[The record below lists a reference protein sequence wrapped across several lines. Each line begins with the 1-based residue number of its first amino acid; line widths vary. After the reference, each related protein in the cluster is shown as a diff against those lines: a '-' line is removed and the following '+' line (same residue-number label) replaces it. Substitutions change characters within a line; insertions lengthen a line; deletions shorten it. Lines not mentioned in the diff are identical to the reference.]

1 MLSLYQTKQQ
11 KNPPLIFSRP
21 SNFNRFSNNLIL
33 NLYPYCFYY
42 DAKPMTVEVAP
53 LSKSAAADNY
63 ARNQQQIAHLLVQL
77 NKVVLDKPQVLKLA
91 LSCVLAGGHLLLQD
105 LPGMGKTT
113 LAQGLA
119 QLLGLSFSRVQF
131 TNDMLPADILG
142 MTLYDQGKMAFEFRS
157 GPIFTQLLLAD
168 EINRSSPKTQSA
180 LLEAMEERQVTQD
193 GQSYPLPK
201 PFFVIATQNPLQ
213 QAGVYP
219 LPESQLDRF
228 LMCLSLGYPSAEA
241 ERALLRGQDRRE
253 LLRELHAILNT
264 EDVLLARR
272 GVQQVYVADASLDY
286 LQRLVAKTRI
296 SQDYHGLSPRG
307 VLSLQSAAQAY
318 AYVSGQQEVTPE
330 DIQAVFAAVTDH
342 RLGQRF
348 VPANAVSGQT
358 PPTIAQRI
366 MAEVAVIV

>member
-1 MLSLYQTKQQ
+1 MSHTANDYLY
-11 KNPPLIFSRP
+11 
-21 SNFNRFSNNLIL
+21 
-33 NLYPYCFYY
+33 
-42 DAKPMTVEVAP
+42 
-53 LSKSAAADNY
+53 
-63 ARNQQQIAHLLVQL
+63 NQQQIAQLMTQL
-77 NKVVLDKPQVLKLA
+77 NQIVLDKPQVVKLA
-91 LSCVLAGGHLLLQD
+91 LSGIFAGGHLLLQD

-142 MTLYDQGKMAFEFRS
+142 MSIFDQSKQQFDFRP

-193 GQSYPLPK
+193 GQTYPLPQ

-213 QAGVYP
+213 QAGVYS

-228 LMCLSLGYPSAEA
+228 LLCLSLGYPSPIA
-241 ERALLRGQDRRE
+241 ERELLKGQDRRALLKE
-253 LLRELHAILNT
+253 LPAVLDT
-264 EDVLLARR
+264 EAVLLAQQA
-272 GVQQVYVADASLDY
+272 VKQVYVADVVLDY
-286 LQRLVAKTRI
+286 LQRLVAKTRA
-296 SQDYHGLSPRG
+296 SQEYHGLSPRG
-307 VLSLQSAAQAY
+307 VLSLQRAAQAY
-318 AYVSGQQEVTPE
+318 AYVSGHMEVTPE

-348 VPANAVSGQT
+348 VPAHVTGGQAT
-358 PPTIAQRI
+358 QTIAQRI
-366 MAEVAVIV
+366 LAEVAVIV

>member
-1 MLSLYQTKQQ
+1 MTHSAPDYQYNQQ
-11 KNPPLIFSRP
+11 K
-21 SNFNRFSNNLIL
+21 
-33 NLYPYCFYY
+33 
-42 DAKPMTVEVAP
+42 
-53 LSKSAAADNY
+53 
-63 ARNQQQIAHLLVQL
+63 IAQMMVQL
-77 NKVVLDKPQVLKLA
+77 NQIVLDKPQAVKLA
-91 LSCVLAGGHLLLQD
+91 LSGILAGGHLLLQD

-113 LAQGLA
+113 LAQSLA

-142 MTLYDQGKMAFEFRS
+142 MSIYDQSKLKFEFRP

-193 GQSYPLPK
+193 GQTYRLPQ

-228 LMCLSLGYPSAEA
+228 LLCISLGYPSPAA
-241 ERALLRGQDRRE
+241 ERELLQGQDRRE
-253 LLRELHAILNT
+253 LLKDLEAMLDT
-264 EDVLLARR
+264 QTVMLAQQ
-272 GVQQVYVADASLDY
+272 GVKQVYVADVVLDY
-286 LQRLVAKTRI
+286 LQRLVAKTRA
-296 SQDYHGLSPRG
+296 SQEYHGLSPRG
-307 VLSLQSAAQAY
+307 VLSLQRAAQAY
-318 AYVSGQQEVTPE
+318 AYVSGHMEMTPE

-348 VPANAVSGQT
+348 VPAHVTGGGQA
-358 PPTIAQRI
+358 PLTIAQRI
-366 MAEVAVIV
+366 LADVPVTI

>member
-1 MLSLYQTKQQ
+1 MSDL
-11 KNPPLIFSRP
+11 
-21 SNFNRFSNNLIL
+21 
-33 NLYPYCFYY
+33 
-42 DAKPMTVEVAP
+42 P
-53 LSKSAAADNY
+53 LSMPSTTDYQN
-63 ARNQQQIAHLLVQL
+63 NQQQIAQLLIQL
-77 NKVVLDKPQVLKLA
+77 NTIVLDKPQIVKLA

-142 MTLYDQGKMAFEFRS
+142 MSIYDPAKLAFEFRP

-193 GQSYPLPK
+193 GQSYRLPE

-213 QAGVYP
+213 QSGVYP

-228 LMCLSLGYPSAEA
+228 LMCLSLGYPSPAA
-241 ERALLRGQDRRE
+241 ERALLQGQDRRQ
-253 LLRELHAILNT
+253 LLEGLTA
-264 EDVLLARR
+264 VLDTNAVQLAQQ
-272 GVQQVYVADASLDY
+272 GVQQVYVAEVVLDY
-286 LQRLVAKTRI
+286 LQRLVAKTRA
-296 SQDYHGLSPRG
+296 SHEYHGLSPRG
-307 VLSLQSAAQAY
+307 VLSLQRAAQAY
-318 AYVSGQQEVTPE
+318 SYVSGHAEVTPE

-342 RLGQRF
+342 RLGQQF
-348 VPANAVSGQT
+348 VPAHVMSGQSQL
-358 PPTIAQRI
+358 TIAQRI
-366 MAEVAVIV
+366 MAEVSVLV

>member
-1 MLSLYQTKQQ
+1 MTHATTDYRPNQQ
-11 KNPPLIFSRP
+11 K
-21 SNFNRFSNNLIL
+21 
-33 NLYPYCFYY
+33 
-42 DAKPMTVEVAP
+42 
-53 LSKSAAADNY
+53 
-63 ARNQQQIAHLLVQL
+63 IAQLMSQL
-77 NKVVLDKPQVLKLA
+77 NQIVLDKPQVVKLA
-91 LSCVLAGGHLLLQD
+91 LSGILAGGHLLLQD

-142 MTLYDQGKMAFEFRS
+142 MSIYDQSKQQFEFRP

-193 GQSYPLPK
+193 GQTYRLPQ

-228 LMCLSLGYPSAEA
+228 LLCLSLGYPSPAA
-241 ERALLRGQDRRE
+241 ERELLKGQDRRE
-253 LLRELHAILNT
+253 LLQVLESALDT
-264 EDVLLARR
+264 EAVLFAQQ
-272 GVQQVYVADASLDY
+272 GVKEVYVADVVLDY
-286 LQRLVAKTRI
+286 LQRLVAKTRA
-296 SQDYHGLSPRG
+296 SQEYHGLSPRG
-307 VLSLQSAAQAY
+307 VLSLQRAAQAH
-318 AYVSGQQEVTPE
+318 AYVSGHMEITPE
-330 DIQAVFAAVTDH
+330 DIQAVFVAVTDH

-348 VPANAVSGQT
+348 LPAHVTGGQS
-358 PPTIAQRI
+358 PQTIAQRI
-366 MAEVAVIV
+366 LAQVPVVI

>member
-1 MLSLYQTKQQ
+1 MTHSAPDYQHNQQ
-11 KNPPLIFSRP
+11 K
-21 SNFNRFSNNLIL
+21 
-33 NLYPYCFYY
+33 
-42 DAKPMTVEVAP
+42 
-53 LSKSAAADNY
+53 
-63 ARNQQQIAHLLVQL
+63 IAQMMVQL
-77 NKVVLDKPQVLKLA
+77 NQIVLDKPQAVKLA
-91 LSCVLAGGHLLLQD
+91 LSGILAGGHLLLQD

-113 LAQGLA
+113 LAQSLA

-142 MTLYDQGKMAFEFRS
+142 MSIYDQSKLKFEFRP

-193 GQSYPLPK
+193 GQTYRLPQ

-228 LMCLSLGYPSAEA
+228 LLCISLGYPSPAA
-241 ERALLRGQDRRE
+241 ERELLQGQDRRE
-253 LLRELHAILNT
+253 LLKDLEAMLDT
-264 EDVLLARR
+264 QTVMLAQQ
-272 GVQQVYVADASLDY
+272 GVKQVYVADVVLDY
-286 LQRLVAKTRI
+286 LQRLVAKTRA
-296 SQDYHGLSPRG
+296 SQEYHGLSPRG
-307 VLSLQSAAQAY
+307 VLSLQRAAQAY
-318 AYVSGQQEVTPE
+318 AYVSGHMEMTPE

-348 VPANAVSGQT
+348 VPAHVTGGGQA
-358 PPTIAQRI
+358 PLTIAQRI
-366 MAEVAVIV
+366 LAEVPVTI

>member
-1 MLSLYQTKQQ
+1 MTLLATDYQQNQQ
-11 KNPPLIFSRP
+11 K
-21 SNFNRFSNNLIL
+21 
-33 NLYPYCFYY
+33 
-42 DAKPMTVEVAP
+42 
-53 LSKSAAADNY
+53 
-63 ARNQQQIAHLLVQL
+63 IAQMMVQL
-77 NKVVLDKPQVLKLA
+77 NQIVLDKPQAVKLA
-91 LSCVLAGGHLLLQD
+91 LSGILAGGHLLLQD

-142 MTLYDQGKMAFEFRS
+142 MSIYDQSKLKFEFRP

-193 GQSYPLPK
+193 GQTYRLPQ

-228 LMCLSLGYPSAEA
+228 LLCISLGYPSPAA
-241 ERALLRGQDRRE
+241 ERELLQGQDRRE
-253 LLRELHAILNT
+253 LLKDLDAMLDT
-264 EDVLLARR
+264 ETVMLAQQ
-272 GVQQVYVADASLDY
+272 GVKQVYVADVVLDY
-286 LQRLVAKTRI
+286 LQRLVAKTRA
-296 SQDYHGLSPRG
+296 SQEYHGLSPRG
-307 VLSLQSAAQAY
+307 VLSLQRAAQAY
-318 AYVSGQQEVTPE
+318 AYVSGHMEMTPE

-348 VPANAVSGQT
+348 VPAHVTGGGQA
-358 PPTIAQRI
+358 PLTIAQRI
-366 MAEVAVIV
+366 LAEVPVTI

>member
-1 MLSLYQTKQQ
+1 MSHTANDYLY
-11 KNPPLIFSRP
+11 
-21 SNFNRFSNNLIL
+21 
-33 NLYPYCFYY
+33 
-42 DAKPMTVEVAP
+42 
-53 LSKSAAADNY
+53 
-63 ARNQQQIAHLLVQL
+63 NQQQIAQLMTQL
-77 NKVVLDKPQVLKLA
+77 NQIVLDKPQVVKLA
-91 LSCVLAGGHLLLQD
+91 LSGILAGGHLLLQD

-142 MTLYDQGKMAFEFRS
+142 MSIFDQSKQQFEFRP

-193 GQSYPLPK
+193 GQTYPLPQ

-228 LMCLSLGYPSAEA
+228 LLCLSLGYPSPAA
-241 ERALLRGQDRRE
+241 ERELLKGQDRRALLKE
-253 LLRELHAILNT
+253 LPAVLDT
-264 EDVLLARR
+264 EAVLLAQQ
-272 GVQQVYVADASLDY
+272 GVKQVYVADVVLDY
-286 LQRLVAKTRI
+286 LQRLVAKTRA
-296 SQDYHGLSPRG
+296 SQEYHGLSPRG
-307 VLSLQSAAQAY
+307 VLSLQRAAQAH
-318 AYVSGQQEVTPE
+318 AYVSGHMEVTPE

-348 VPANAVSGQT
+348 VPAHVTGGQAT
-358 PPTIAQRI
+358 QTIAQRI
-366 MAEVAVIV
+366 LVDVAVVV

>member
-1 MLSLYQTKQQ
+1 
-11 KNPPLIFSRP
+11 
-21 SNFNRFSNNLIL
+21 
-33 NLYPYCFYY
+33 
-42 DAKPMTVEVAP
+42 MTHAAINSAITTP
-53 LSKSAAADNY
+53 RQAAAEVTDKPTFSTADY
-63 ARNQQQIAHLLVQL
+63 RRNQQKIAQLMAQL
-77 NKVVLDKPQVLKLA
+77 NQIVLDKPQAVKLA
-91 LSCVLAGGHLLLQD
+91 LSGILAGGHLLLQD
-105 LPGMGKTT
+105 IPGMGKTT

-142 MTLYDQGKMAFEFRS
+142 MSIYDQSKQQFEFRS

-193 GQSYPLPK
+193 GQSYPLPQ

-228 LMCLSLGYPSAEA
+228 LLCLSLGYPSPAA
-241 ERALLRGQDRRE
+241 ERELLKGQDRRE
-253 LLRELHAILNT
+253 LLKELSAVLDT
-264 EDVLLARR
+264 EAVLLAQQ
-272 GVQQVYVADASLDY
+272 GVKQVYVADVVLDY
-286 LQRLVAKTRI
+286 LQRLVAKTRS
-296 SQDYHGLSPRG
+296 SQEYHGLSPRG
-307 VLSLQSAAQAY
+307 VLSLQRAAQAY
-318 AYVSGQQEVTPE
+318 AYVSGHMEMTPE

-348 VPANAVSGQT
+348 VPAHVTGGQAT
-358 PPTIAQRI
+358 QTIAQRI
-366 MAEVAVIV
+366 LADVAVVV

>member
-1 MLSLYQTKQQ
+1 MSHTANDYLY
-11 KNPPLIFSRP
+11 
-21 SNFNRFSNNLIL
+21 
-33 NLYPYCFYY
+33 
-42 DAKPMTVEVAP
+42 
-53 LSKSAAADNY
+53 
-63 ARNQQQIAHLLVQL
+63 NQQQIAQLMTQL
-77 NKVVLDKPQVLKLA
+77 NQIVLDKPQVVKLA
-91 LSCVLAGGHLLLQD
+91 LSGIFAGGHLLLQD

-142 MTLYDQGKMAFEFRS
+142 MSIFDQSKQQFDFRP

-193 GQSYPLPK
+193 GQTYPLPQ

-228 LMCLSLGYPSAEA
+228 LLCLSLGYPSPVA
-241 ERALLRGQDRRE
+241 ERELLKGQDRRALLKE
-253 LLRELHAILNT
+253 LPAVLDT
-264 EDVLLARR
+264 EAVLLAQQ
-272 GVQQVYVADASLDY
+272 GVKQVYVADIVLDY
-286 LQRLVAKTRI
+286 LQRLVAKTRA
-296 SQDYHGLSPRG
+296 SQEYHGLSPRG
-307 VLSLQSAAQAY
+307 VLSLQRAAQAH
-318 AYVSGQQEVTPE
+318 AYVSGHMEVTPE

-348 VPANAVSGQT
+348 VPVHVTGGQAT
-358 PPTIAQRI
+358 QTIAQRI
-366 MAEVAVIV
+366 LVDVAVVV